1 MSHTRH
7 FLTLNDLNR
16 DELLAL
22 LQRASELKKLQR
34 SGVAHDSLKGKV
46 MAMIFA
52 KSSTRT
58 RVSFEAG
65 MTQLGGSAMF
75 LSSADTQMGRGE
87 PMPSAPTLSANLA
100 HTSVL
105 ITAHSCT

>member
-7 FLTLNDLNR
+7 FLTLDNLTR
-16 DELLAL
+16 DELLTL
-22 LQRASELKKLQR
+22 LKRASELKQLQR
-34 SGVAHDSLKGKV
+34 SGIAHDSLKGKV

-65 MTQLGGSAMF
+65 ML
-75 LSSADTQMGRGE
+75 LY
-87 PMPSAPTLSANLA
+87 
-100 HTSVL
+100 
-105 ITAHSCT
+105 

>member
-7 FLTLNDLNR
+7 FLTLNDLTR

-22 LQRASELKKLQR
+22 LQRASELKTLQR

-65 MTQLGGSAMF
+65 MT
-75 LSSADTQMGRGE
+75 R
-87 PMPSAPTLSANLA
+87 
-100 HTSVL
+100 
-105 ITAHSCT
+105 

>member
-1 MSHTRH
+1 MSPTRH
-7 FLTLNDLNR
+7 FLTLNDLSR

-22 LQRASELKKLQR
+22 LKRASELKTLQR
-34 SGVAHDSLKGKV
+34 NGIAHGTLPGKV

-65 MTQLGGSAMF
+65 MSQLGWKCHVP
-75 LSSADTQMGRGE
+75 LTR
-87 PMPSAPTLSANLA
+87 
-100 HTSVL
+100 
-105 ITAHSCT
+105 